1 MERVQRTW
9 REDSDGLNLNQN
21 CFFHDVYESIS
32 RVADTWLCSYQQYYI
47 LTVTMGSCILS
58 IIFPRMQ
65 CARSVRVR
73 KSRPVSQFCHT
84 LFNTD
89 ILSYIEVTLTFIHR
103 KPNPLFICFYL
114 SCIVCCAAVQ
124 TFQMKTCH
132 IDAEELGIVEGSCST
147 CAQWQPPTPLAPSS
161 VVTAAFVCMVMLM
174 AYCWL
179 SLLSIHSPF
188 YLLLSLLWK
197 D

>member
-32 RVADTWLCSYQQYYI
+32 RGADTWLCSYQQYYI

-89 ILSYIEVTLTFIHR
+89 ILSYIEVTLTFIHTENQIR
-103 KPNPLFICFYL
+103 SSFVFTCLVLFAALLFKPSKWKPATLMQKNWGLLRVLAAHAHNDSPPPPL
-114 SCIVCCAAVQ
+114 
-124 TFQMKTCH
+124 
-132 IDAEELGIVEGSCST
+132 
-147 CAQWQPPTPLAPSS
+147 PPP
-161 VVTAAFVCMVMLM
+161 V
-174 AYCWL
+174 
-179 SLLSIHSPF
+179 
-188 YLLLSLLWK
+188 
-197 D
+197 